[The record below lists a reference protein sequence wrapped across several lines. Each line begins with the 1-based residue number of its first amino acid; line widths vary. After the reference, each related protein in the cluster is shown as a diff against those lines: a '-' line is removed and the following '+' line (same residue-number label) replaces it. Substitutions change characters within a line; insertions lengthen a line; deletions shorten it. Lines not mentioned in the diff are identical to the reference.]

1 MNRMVETVDERTKSV
16 MNVVRSMKANM
27 DIRKIMAESELVQKI
42 PGNTMYYKLES
53 VTEEPLTPDYRSSP
67 KFFSVTTSGAF

>member
-1 MNRMVETVDERTKSV
+1 MNRMFETVDERTKSV

-27 DIRKIMAESELVQKI
+27 DIRKIMAESEPVHKI

-53 VTEEPLTPDYRSSP
+53 VTEGPLTRDYIVHRQN
-67 KFFSVTTSGAF
+67 FLA